1 MATLGGCAA
10 LGPGATPPLAR
21 IYGATPFAGDQ
32 EPGPPLIFIPGAFGT
47 TLQDGRRERWPS
59 STLKL
64 LFSRYEDL
72 AMAIDANGESASPE
86 PLRPSGVMR
95 EGLGFDFYG
104 RLLDALTQIGGYEL
118 VAAGSPPPS
127 KRRALYVYTHDWRR
141 DNPSLT
147 PGLEQLIAQIRLDHG
162 APKLR
167 VDMLGHSNGGVLA
180 AWFVRYGVARPAAQG
195 ATIPVR
201 PGRSTVGRLF
211 LLGTPLRGTIQP
223 VLAHLRGEEIGLR
236 RIPPEVLAT
245 CPGPLQ
251 LFPHPDECW
260 LIDREGNETAADLFD
275 DETWRTYRWSIF
287 APQAQDRIVAQHGGG
302 RAGRDYLERLERY
315 FARQLR
321 AGQAFMRALSQPAGP
336 LEVPTYLFGGDC
348 SPTLARLLLDTRGS
362 YPRAL
367 ERAPSKPRDI
377 DYAAV
382 MQEPGDTVVTRRS
395 MTGQAQ
401 GLAPALAR
409 TPAMFLCAEHRTL
422 SGEPVL
428 LDNLLHALLRPTEF
442 GHSAVGY
449 HAVTSPSRAR
459 ISANLSPMRR

>member
-21 IYGATPFAGDQ
+21 IYGATPFGGNH

-72 AMAIDANGESASPE
+72 AMAIDANGQSASPE
-86 PLRPSGVMR
+86 ALRPSGVMR

-180 AWFVRYGVARPAAQG
+180 TSAGAGKIAAG
-195 ATIPVR
+195 
-201 PGRSTVGRLF
+201 LF
-211 LLGTPLRGTIQP
+211 TWGGDTY
-223 VLAHLRGEEIGLR
+223 
-236 RIPPEVLAT
+236 
-245 CPGPLQ
+245 
-251 LFPHPDECW
+251 
-260 LIDREGNETAADLFD
+260 LIASEQTAVNDAFGNVD
-275 DETWRTYRWSIF
+275 
-287 APQAQDRIVAQHGGG
+287 
-302 RAGRDYLERLERY
+302 GRDLIIKVT
-315 FARQLR
+315 
-321 AGQAFMRALSQPAGP
+321 GVTG
-336 LEVPTYLFGGDC
+336 
-348 SPTLARLLLDTRGS
+348 TLDASDF
-362 YPRAL
+362 
-367 ERAPSKPRDI
+367 I
-377 DYAAV
+377 
-382 MQEPGDTVVTRRS
+382 
-395 MTGQAQ
+395 
-401 GLAPALAR
+401 
-409 TPAMFLCAEHRTL
+409 
-422 SGEPVL
+422 
-428 LDNLLHALLRPTEF
+428 
-442 GHSAVGY
+442 
-449 HAVTSPSRAR
+449 
-459 ISANLSPMRR
+459 